1 MGFVALVV
9 LMDLCQRSGW
19 HSDRGAE
26 QQRQRQKRCAEGLVM
41 TSHDGLNLF
50 PVPFS
55 CNVAA
60 RWER

>member
-9 LMDLCQRSGW
+9 LMDWCQRSGW
-19 HSDRGAE
+19 HSDRDAE
-26 QQRQRQKRCAEGLVM
+26 EQRQRQKRCAEGLVM
-41 TSHDGLNLF
+41 TSHLF
-50 PVPFS
+50 PIPFS